1 MKKAQVNVPDSPY
14 IKPIVVLL
22 LIAAGWI
29 LHSMGRLWIAAS
41 SKIYPLILDAWSPEN
56 SQHIADPYSTS
67 HFLHGLVFFWLF
79 FALRRRL
86 SAGARL
92 IIGLVIEI
100 GWEILENSPI
110 IIERYRS
117 ATASLGYTGDTVLNS
132 ISDIV
137 FCIMGYYVARRIG
150 WRASVG
156 LFVIIEVLMAL
167 AYRDNLTLN
176 IIMLIAPSDAI
187 RIWQMGAQ

>member
-1 MKKAQVNVPDSPY
+1 MNVPDSPY

-67 HFLHGLVFFWLF
+67 HFLHGIVFFWLF
-79 FALRRRL
+79 FALRPRL

>member
-1 MKKAQVNVPDSPY
+1 VKKAHVHVPDSPY
-14 IKPIVVLL
+14 IKPIIALL

-41 SKIYPLILDAWSPEN
+41 GKIYPLILDAWSPEN
-56 SQHIADPYSTS
+56 SQHITDPYSTS
-67 HFLHGLVFFWLF
+67 HFLHGIVFFWLF
-79 FALRRRL
+79 FRLRHRL

-92 IIGLVIEI
+92 IMGLVIEI
-100 GWEILENSPI
+100 GWEILENSPL

-137 FCIMGYYVARRIG
+137 FCIIGFYVARRIG

-156 LFVIIEVLMAL
+156 LFVFIEVLMAL

>member
-67 HFLHGLVFFWLF
+67 HFLHGIVFFWLF